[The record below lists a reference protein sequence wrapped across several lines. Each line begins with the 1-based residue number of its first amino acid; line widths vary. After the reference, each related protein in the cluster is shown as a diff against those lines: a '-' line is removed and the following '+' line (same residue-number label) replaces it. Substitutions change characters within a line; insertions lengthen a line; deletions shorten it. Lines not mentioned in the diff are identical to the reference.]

1 MSQLLSKLKYN
12 RQGFTEKDKQQLI
25 VEYTPLIKLIAQK
38 IVSKLPPNV
47 DIDDLISSGVI
58 GLMDAIDKYD
68 PTRDNQ
74 FKTYAEFRI
83 RGSILDELR
92 SQDWVPRSIRE
103 KTKLLEKTYRRLEQ
117 KHGRSVTV
125 REVARC
131 LKMNMT
137 EFYDLRSDASA
148 ISLVSLEDVRQFP
161 FQDRK
166 SLIGML
172 EDMRSNNPHF
182 QANLKDLKKAVQG
195 ALRELP
201 ENERMVLALYYY
213 EDLNLKEIGAVLDVT
228 ESRVSQIHSKA
239 VLNLQAKIQKKIGN
253 LETV

>member
-1 MSQLLSKLKYN
+1 MSQLLIKLKQN
-12 RQGFTEKDKQQLI
+12 RAGFTTKDKQQLI

-58 GLMDAIDKYD
+58 GLMDAIEKYD

-103 KTKLLEKTYRRLEQ
+103 KTKLLERAYRRLEQ
-117 KHGRSVTV
+117 KYGRSVTAK
-125 REVARC
+125 EVAKT
-131 LKMNMT
+131 LKMKMS
-137 EFYDLRSDASA
+137 EFYDLLSDASA

-166 SLIGML
+166 GLMGML

-182 QANLKDLKKAVQG
+182 QANLKDVKKAVQG
-195 ALRELP
+195 ALKELP
-201 ENERMVLALYYY
+201 ENERMVIALYYY

-228 ESRVSQIHSKA
+228 ESRISQIHSQAIERLKA
-239 VLNLQAKIQKKIGN
+239 RVRKKIADM
-253 LETV
+253 EAA